1 MIDYQLTGKTAIVTG
16 GVSGIGLAVAQTLA
30 ASGARISVWDL
41 KQDAVDA
48 TVAQLRDAGAQA
60 IGIALDVTDDAA
72 VEAAV
77 QRTIK
82 ELDGLHVAVNNA
94 GIGGPAASSGDYP
107 IDGWQRVIDVNLTSV
122 FLCQRAQI
130 RAMRAAGSGGS
141 IINMASI
148 LGQVGYA
155 GSTAYA
161 AAKHGVVG
169 LTQTA
174 AWEHA
179 ADGIRV
185 NAVGPGF
192 ISTPLLEKMAQ
203 LPPPAIV
210 PDYLTMVALGAIS
223 AFTLPHQFHV
233 GVVELRQTSDLKTA
247 RWLFPVYLLL
257 IGLLFVGYGCLGL
270 TLPGVSVLAMDRHGA
285 IAGTAAALM
294 GSLHFAVGALAM
306 LLVGWLGSGQPL
318 AMLLGIAGCALA
330 SWALGLAVLTG
341 QRQAALTDV

>member
-1 MIDYQLTGKTAIVTG
+1 MIDYQLNGKTAIVTG
-16 GVSGIGLAVAQTLA
+16 GVSGIGLAVAETLA

-41 KQDAVDA
+41 KQEAVDA
-48 TVAQLRDAGAQA
+48 TVAALRSQGAEA
-60 IGIALDVTDDAA
+60 VGIALDVTDEAA

-77 QRTIK
+77 QRTVT
-82 ELDGLHVAVNNA
+82 ELGGVHIAVNNA

-107 IDGWQRVIDVNLTSV
+107 IDGWKRVVDVNLTSV

-130 RAMRAAGSGGS
+130 QAMRAAGSGGS

-179 ADGIRV
+179 ADGIRI

-192 ISTPLLEKMAQ
+192 INTPLLEKMDAKVRAT
-203 LPPPAIV
+203 LEGRH
-210 PDYLTMVALGAIS
+210 ALK
-223 AFTLPHQFHV
+223 
-233 GVVELRQTSDLKTA
+233 R
-247 RWLFPVYLLL
+247 
-257 IGLLFVGYGCLGL
+257 LGS
-270 TLPGVSVLAMDRHGA
+270 PQEV
-285 IAGTAAALM
+285 AALV
-294 GSLHFAVGALAM
+294 A
-306 LLVGWLGSGQPL
+306 W
-318 AMLLGIAGCALA
+318 LA
-330 SWALGLAVLTG
+330 SDDASFATGAYYAIDGGYLA
-341 QRQAALTDV
+341 Q